1 MRKFNT
7 VLRGEWAQARA
18 AHTDNAAAV
27 EARVCSETPSK
38 VRRRLESRSNAAEP
52 VAFPASRCGP
62 DKRRL
67 RTGGTENGLRGH
79 GTKLLPI
86 LDCIYL
92 CKDSGRLSA
101 NSQPAAGHAGPQPT
115 DGRSRT
121 RASDPGVGRPR
132 LLAAAAGRGPRR
144 RRGVREA
151 FRRFLPF
158 LFPVNCLPFATP

>member
-7 VLRGEWAQARA
+7 ALRGEWAQARA

-52 VAFPASRCGP
+52 AAFPAARCGP

-79 GTKLLPI
+79 GTGVTHVV
-86 LDCIYL
+86 

-132 LLAAAAGRGPRR
+132 LLAAAAGRGPGRP
-144 RRGVREA
+144 RGVREA

>member
-1 MRKFNT
+1 MVRGRK
-7 VLRGEWAQARA
+7 RRA
-18 AHTDNAAAV
+18 AHADNAAAV

-52 VAFPASRCGP
+52 VAFPAARCGP

-67 RTGGTENGLRGH
+67 RMGGTENGLRGH
-79 GTKLLPI
+79 GTGVTHVV
-86 LDCIYL
+86 

-101 NSQPAAGHAGPQPT
+101 NSQPAAGHAGLQPT
-115 DGRSRT
+115 DGRSRAVYA

-132 LLAAAAGRGPRR
+132 LLAAAAGRGPGRP
-144 RRGVREA
+144 RGVREA